1 MNTPDTTLVQQAAFG
16 AIAAAYVA
24 GMRDTEF
31 IAFAVLC
38 AVAIISDALIRRG
51 RAGVAEAAQYVN
63 AAASEDE

>member
-16 AIAAAYVA
+16 AVAAAYVA

-31 IAFAVLC
+31 IAFAILC

-51 RAGVAEAAQYVN
+51 RAGVAEAAQY
-63 AAASEDE
+63 ASTAASEDE